1 MAPDAADGVIETPTA
16 VLLPGDLGP
25 GVVQGSESIRTFV
38 AGNFAARR
46 REGVFENRVA
56 YRDLPDR
63 RAAASNTRT
72 TG

>member
-38 AGNFAARR
+38 AGNF
-46 REGVFENRVA
+46 V
-56 YRDLPDR
+56 
-63 RAAASNTRT
+63 ASNTRT